1 MHFENNKQLLEY
13 QNFLLLRDI
22 WGLCYKTNTA
32 VMYCNFRLN
41 YRSNFYNIEFTWNG
55 GKLPWYDG
63 KLMCYFN
70 PRKSRV
76 KVTTVNYHGNL
87 PQYFYNTGPWWS
99 KFVST
104 FKRCVFFQHH
114 TILDIYG
121 SLRQLFSC
129 IGI

>member
-1 MHFENNKQLLEY
+1 VHFENNKQLLEY
-13 QNFLLLRDI
+13 QNFILLRDI

-32 VMYCNFRLN
+32 VIYCNFRLN

-55 GKLPWYDG
+55 GKLLWYDG

-76 KVTTVNYHGNL
+76 KVTTVIYRSIFITQAPGGQSLYLHLNAVY
-87 PQYFYNTGPWWS
+87 
-99 KFVST
+99 
-104 FKRCVFFQHH
+104 FFQHH